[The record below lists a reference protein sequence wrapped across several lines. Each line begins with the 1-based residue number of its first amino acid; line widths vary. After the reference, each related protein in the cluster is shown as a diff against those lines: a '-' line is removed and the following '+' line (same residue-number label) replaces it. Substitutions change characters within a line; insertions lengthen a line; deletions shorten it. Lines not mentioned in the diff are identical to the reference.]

1 MKYIKILIL
10 CSFFAIVSCSKKTIV
25 NSGVIPQ
32 PNSIEYKEG
41 IFTITEKTVIVTD
54 GSEEALSIAN
64 KLNSFFNENFKI
76 NLRTSSKNQNDAIR
90 LIISNQGSNKEGY
103 QFQVSKK
110 GVSISEITNTSS
122 IKSIK
127 DKRKLKIDTDSLV
140 ASILKKDITALS
152 RAITLVES
160 KNPKHKAQS
169 NAILKACLPHAN
181 NSVRIGVTGVPGVGK
196 STFIEAF
203 GKHLT
208 SQNKKVAVLAV
219 DPSSSVNKGSI
230 LGDKTR
236 MEQLVTDKN
245 AFIRPSPSGTS
256 LGGVAQKTRE
266 SIILCE
272 AAGFD
277 TIIIETVGVGQS
289 ETVVHSMVDFFLLL
303 KLAGAGDELQGI
315 KRGIIEMA
323 DAIVIN
329 KADGDNI
336 QNAKIAKTE
345 FNRALHLYP
354 PKESSWQPKVLT
366 CSALRHNGI
375 SEIDTMISAYLLL
388 TKENNYFVKRRNEQ
402 NTYWLKATIE
412 QQLKDNFYNNKIVK
426 NQLEKEIQNLEKGTT
441 TPFNAA
447 KKLLN
452 LE

>member
-1 MKYIKILIL
+1 MDKKQ
-10 CSFFAIVSCSKKTIV
+10 SAIH
-25 NSGVIPQ
+25 
-32 PNSIEYKEG
+32 
-41 IFTITEKTVIVTD
+41 
-54 GSEEALSIAN
+54 
-64 KLNSFFNENFKI
+64 EN
-76 NLRTSSKNQNDAIR
+76 
-90 LIISNQGSNKEGY
+90 
-103 QFQVSKK
+103 K
-110 GVSISEITNTSS
+110 GVSQPETTSKSSAEKIKISRAKQNSVDDFVS
-122 IKSIK
+122 N
-127 DKRKLKIDTDSLV
+127 
-140 ASILKKDITALS
+140 ILAGNIPFLS

-160 KNPKHKAQS
+160 TNDNHQQKA
-169 NAILKACLPHAN
+169 NEILDLCLPHAN
-181 NSVRIGVTGVPGVGK
+181 NSVRIGITGVPGVGK
-196 STFIEAF
+196 STFIESF

-208 SQNKKVAVLAV
+208 AQGKKVAVLAV

-236 MEQLVTDKN
+236 MEELVTDKN
-245 AFIRPSPSGTS
+245 AFIRPSPSGSS

-329 KADGDNI
+329 KADGDN
-336 QNAKIAKTE
+336 QKNANIAKVE

-354 PKESSWQPKVLT
+354 IKESTWQPKVLT
-366 CSALRHNGI
+366 ASALQNLGI
-375 SEIDTMISAYLLL
+375 QKIDTMITDYISL
-388 TKENNYFVKRRNEQ
+388 TKENKYFDIKRNEQ
-402 NTYWLKATIE
+402 NKYWLLSTIN
-412 QQLKDNFYNNKIVK
+412 QQLKNRFYQNPKVK
-426 NQLEKEIQNLEKGTT
+426 NALTQEIKDLENGKT

-447 KKLLN
+447 KRLLE
-452 LE
+452 L